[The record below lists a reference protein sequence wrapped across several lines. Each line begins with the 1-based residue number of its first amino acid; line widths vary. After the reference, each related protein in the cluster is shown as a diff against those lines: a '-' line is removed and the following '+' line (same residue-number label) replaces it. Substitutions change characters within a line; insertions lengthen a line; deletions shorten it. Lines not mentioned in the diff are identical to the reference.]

1 MTIRNRQ
8 QRRARGFR
16 GPLPKAERRDPGT
29 EGSPADMTGVPFYAW
44 RVSWATAHI
53 NPTKCARAFY
63 ERPAYWGEVPMRKTT
78 RRSLKRRALQ
88 LCIDCA
94 QRFVEAR
101 MQAQYAAGVR
111 KDKLIARAN
120 RGQEPVEAEEPETT
134 TYAEIDA
141 AAAGRRRR

>member
-1 MTIRNRQ
+1 MTNRNRQ

-16 GPLPKAERRDPGT
+16 GPLPKAMRGDPGT

-44 RVSWATAHI
+44 AVSWATAHI
-53 NPTKCARAFY
+53 NPDKCVKAFY
-63 ERPAYWGEVPMRKTT
+63 ERADLWGVTPMRKVT
-78 RRSLKRRALQ
+78 RRALKRRALQ

-101 MQAQYAAGVR
+101 LQVQHAAGVR
-111 KDKLIARAN
+111 RKALAN
-120 RGQEPVEAEEPETT
+120 RGVE
-134 TYAEIDA
+134 TYAQIDA